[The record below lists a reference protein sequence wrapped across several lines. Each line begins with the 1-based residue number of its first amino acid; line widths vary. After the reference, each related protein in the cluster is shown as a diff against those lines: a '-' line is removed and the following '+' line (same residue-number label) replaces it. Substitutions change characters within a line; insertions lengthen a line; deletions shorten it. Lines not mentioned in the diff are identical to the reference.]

1 MTDLK
6 NVIALA
12 VEKADKTDN
21 LIKFFQEEN
30 EKSRQNE
37 LQLFNM
43 LANLQNASQ
52 PPTIMQQNQ
61 IHGFPPRNILP
72 NNAHASPFQPMGMPS
87 QVPTTS
93 QEYGRNMQR
102 CNTYENQESPYEEGW

>member
-1 MTDLK
+1 
-6 NVIALA
+6 
-12 VEKADKTDN
+12 
-21 LIKFFQEEN
+21 
-30 EKSRQNE
+30 
-37 LQLFNM
+37 
-43 LANLQNASQ
+43 
-52 PPTIMQQNQ
+52 MQQNQ

-87 QVPTTS
+87 QAPTTS